1 MRLFKDDEN
10 SHPHPFDFSQ
20 GRPYPL
26 PEGEGITLPFK
37 GRVRVGM
44 GLISG
49 EKGVTLIEIVIV
61 VLIVSIIAAGLSELL
76 SIGLLSSR
84 ENRTKSELL
93 DSANYAMN
101 RVISAVRDTNSVLI
115 PTNANAVL
123 DVLAISA
130 MIDNDSDGQ
139 TDEDGG
145 GGSGNDGQPG
155 LEGFDDDGDGN
166 IDEGGAGA
174 QLDDDEDGSADED
187 TLGDGQDDDSDGNYD
202 EEFIADMNSDGCPG
216 DCSNDD
222 DGDGSVDEGSA
233 NDDDEDGSVDE
244 YPVDPLIFYVING
257 ALYEKKIVWNPST
270 GTNVIT
276 DKKLID
282 NVSQFRVERLLGVN
296 GKTVVKVRIELSAGK
311 SGNVV
316 FESEAYPRMMR
327 AVSP

>member
-1 MRLFKDDEN
+1 MIRFNATMRRVFSDE
-10 SHPHPFDFSQ
+10 
-20 GRPYPL
+20 R
-26 PEGEGITLPFK
+26 
-37 GRVRVGM
+37 
-44 GLISG
+44 
-49 EKGVTLIEIVIV
+49 GVTRIELGIGI
-61 VLIVSIIAAGLSELL
+61 LIVSVIAAGLSELL

-187 TLGDGQDDDSDGNYD
+187 TLGDGR
-202 EEFIADMNSDGCPG
+202 
-216 DCSNDD
+216 DD

-244 YPVDPLIFYVING
+244 DPVDPLIFYVING
-257 ALYEKKIVWNPST
+257 ALSEKKIVWNPST

-296 GKTVVKVRIELSAGK
+296 GKTVVKLRIELSAGK
-311 SGNVV
+311 SGSVV

-327 AVSP
+327 AVTP

>member
-1 MRLFKDDEN
+1 MRHFKDDEN
-10 SHPHPFDFSQ
+10 PHPH
-20 GRPYPL
+20 PYPL

-49 EKGVTLIEIVIV
+49 EKGVTLIELVIV
-61 VLIVSIIAAGLSELL
+61 LLIVSIIAASLSELL

-101 RVISAVRDTNSVLI
+101 RIISAARETNSVLI
-115 PTNANAVL
+115 PLNANAVR
-123 DVLAISA
+123 DILAISA
-130 MIDNDSDGQ
+130 MIDNDNDGQ

-145 GGSGNDGQPG
+145 GGIGNDGQPG
-155 LEGFDDDGDGN
+155 LAGFDDDGDGST
-166 IDEGGAGA
+166 DEGGAGA

-187 TLGDGQDDDSDGNYD
+187 TAGDSLDNDSDGNYD
-202 EEFIADMNSDGCPG
+202 EEFTADMNGDGCPG
-216 DCSNDD
+216 VCGTDD
-222 DGDGSVDEGSA
+222 DGDGSVDEGSL

-244 YPVDPLIFYVING
+244 DPVDPLIFYVNNG

-270 GTNVIT
+270 GVNVIT

-282 NVSQFRVERLLGVN
+282 NVTQFRVERLLGVN
-296 GKTVVKVRIELSAGK
+296 GKTVVKVRIELSAGE

-316 FESEAYPRMMR
+316 FESEAFPRMMR
-327 AVSP
+327 AVTP

>member
-1 MRLFKDDEN
+1 MIRFNATMRRVFSDE
-10 SHPHPFDFSQ
+10 
-20 GRPYPL
+20 R
-26 PEGEGITLPFK
+26 
-37 GRVRVGM
+37 
-44 GLISG
+44 
-49 EKGVTLIEIVIV
+49 GVTLIELIIVI
-61 VLIVSIIAAGLSELL
+61 LIVSIIAAGLSELL

-145 GGSGNDGQPG
+145 
-155 LEGFDDDGDGN
+155 
-166 IDEGGAGA
+166 AGA

-244 YPVDPLIFYVING
+244 DPVDPLIYYVNNG
-257 ALYEKKIVWNPST
+257 ALYEKKVVW
-270 GTNVIT
+270 
-276 DKKLID
+276 
-282 NVSQFRVERLLGVN
+282 
-296 GKTVVKVRIELSAGK
+296 
-311 SGNVV
+311 
-316 FESEAYPRMMR
+316 
-327 AVSP
+327 